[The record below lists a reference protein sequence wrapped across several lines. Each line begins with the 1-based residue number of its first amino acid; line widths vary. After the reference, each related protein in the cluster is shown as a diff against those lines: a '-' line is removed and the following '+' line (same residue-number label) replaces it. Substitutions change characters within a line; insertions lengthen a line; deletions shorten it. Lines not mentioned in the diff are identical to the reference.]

1 MRTAQL
7 PGKRIIRGTQPL
19 QPILRMR
26 IMAQNRAT
34 LPFCQA
40 TPHAVVGL
48 GLQGIRQTLDTNL
61 ALVAAQANL
70 TLRCTLH
77 EERVRLSRRAQCA
90 RDPTLVVAVG

>member
-1 MRTAQL
+1 MTKWDYATMPLLTHATKAILAQWGADGWEL
-7 PGKRIIRGTQPL
+7 VQ
-19 QPILRMR
+19 
-26 IMAQNRAT
+26 
-34 LPFCQA
+34 
-40 TPHAVVGL
+40 V
-48 GLQGIRQTLDTNL
+48 IRQTLDTNL